1 MGAIEE
7 ASAVIMSE
15 LSPEQLVQR
24 ASDLNLVD
32 RRQLE
37 SVWSEL
43 GTDVTMSDMQRVLLG
58 RGILTNYQFD
68 RLARG
73 EKAGFFYGNYK
84 VLYLVGTGSFA
95 RVYRAVEKD
104 TGQVVALKVL
114 RSRYSENPVQ
124 TEQFLREGRM
134 GAKLRHPN
142 IVPIYDV
149 SSERRTH
156 FLVMEFIEGQNLRD
170 FVAARKK
177 LSIPDAVSITTDVVA
192 GLSYAVD
199 LGITHRDMKLS
210 NALIASNG
218 RAKIVDFGLA
228 AATVAEDEEDF
239 SNPRTIDYAGL
250 ERATGVKKDDPRSD
264 IFFTGCMFYQMLVGE
279 SPIPFGDRM
288 ARMNNSRFSNIKPI
302 LDVDPN
308 LPSFLAKIVGKA
320 VKLDP
325 EKRYQHF
332 KEMLVDLKTAGQ
344 LIKSGKLD
352 RDDFDTED
360 VRPPKSVMIVESS
373 QEMQD
378 ALRNRLKKEGYRALV
393 MRNASLALKRFDGE
407 AKVADVVIFSCIG
420 LGREG
425 LEAFNQFARA
435 TASSRIP
442 AILLLDR
449 VQAEW
454 AELAQT
460 AEHRVVLTM
469 PVKMRAIREA
479 LGKLLKD

>member
-1 MGAIEE
+1 M
-7 ASAVIMSE
+7 VE
-15 LSPEQLVQR
+15 LSPEQLVER

-37 SVWSEL
+37 SVWGEL
-43 GTDVTMSDMQRVLLG
+43 GSDVSMSDMQRVLLG

-73 EKAGFFYGNYK
+73 EKAGFFYGDYK

-104 TGQVVALKVL
+104 SGQIVALKVL

-134 GAKLRHPN
+134 GAKLRHAN
-142 IVPIYDV
+142 IVPIYEV
-149 SSERRTH
+149 FSNKRIH

-177 LSIPDAVSITTDVVA
+177 LSIPDAVSITTDITA
-192 GLSYAVD
+192 GLAYASD
-199 LGITHRDMKLS
+199 MGITHRDMKLS

-228 AATVAEDEEDF
+228 AATVAAGDEEDLA
-239 SNPRTIDYAGL
+239 NPRTIDYAGL
-250 ERATGVKKDDPRSD
+250 ERTTGVKKDDPRSD

-302 LDVDPN
+302 QDVDQN

-325 EKRYQHF
+325 EKRYQHQ
-332 KEMLVDLKTAGQ
+332 KEMLLDLRTAGQ

-352 RDDFDTED
+352 RVELADENGAS
-360 VRPPKSVMIVESS
+360 PKTVMIVESS
-373 QEMQD
+373 QETQD
-378 ALRNRLKKEGYRALV
+378 VLRTRLKKEGYRTLV
-393 MRNASLALKRFDGE
+393 MRNPSLALHRFDGD
-407 AKVADVVIFSCIG
+407 AGVADVVLFSCMG
-420 LGREG
+420 LGRGG
-425 LEAFNQFARA
+425 LDAYNQFARSTA
-435 TASSRIP
+435 TRAVP
-442 AILLLDR
+442 AILLLDKG
-449 VQAEW
+449 QAGW
-454 AELAQT
+454 KDHAET
-460 AEHRVVLTM
+460 GERRVVLTM
-469 PVKMRAIREA
+469 PVKMRQIRDA
-479 LGKLLKD
+479 LEHLIAS

>member
-1 MGAIEE
+1 
-7 ASAVIMSE
+7 MSE

-24 ASDLNLVD
+24 ASDLNLLD

-43 GTDVTMSDMQRVLLG
+43 GTDVTMPAMQRVLLG

-114 RSRYSENPVQ
+114 RSRYSENPLQ

-142 IVPIYDV
+142 IVPIFDV
-149 SSERRTH
+149 SSSRRTH
-156 FLVMEFIEGQNLRD
+156 YLVMEFIEGQNLRD

-177 LSIPDAVSITTDVVA
+177 LSIPDSVSIITDVA
-192 GLSYAVD
+192 SGLSYAVD

-228 AATVAEDEEDF
+228 AATVAEDDDEDI

-250 ERATGVKKDDPRSD
+250 ERTTGVKKDDPRSD
-264 IFFTGCMFYQMLVGE
+264 IFFAGCMFYQMLVGE

-302 LDVDPN
+302 QDHDPN

-352 RDDFDTED
+352 RDDFDAED

-393 MRNASLALKRFDGE
+393 MRNAALAMKRFEGE
-407 AKVADVVIFSCIG
+407 SKVADVVIFSCIG

-425 LEAFNQFARA
+425 LDAFNHFSKTSA
-435 TASSRIP
+435 TSRVP
-442 AILLLDR
+442 AILLLDKA
-449 VQAEW
+449 QAGW
-454 AELAQT
+454 SELALT
-460 AEHRVVLTM
+460 AEHRVVLKM

-479 LGKLLKD
+479 LSRLLGDESSVNVQG